1 MTNSEKIRRKAL
13 SLGFDLCGIARCRSL
28 ERQYD
33 RFKNWLADGCD
44 GGLEY
49 LRRNTGKRFD
59 PGALCEG
66 ARSVIVCGVGY
77 HRPPSAHEVASRIA
91 SYAHSRDYHLT
102 IRERLNELSAYLRE
116 LVPGASGRV
125 FTDTAPLAEK
135 SWAVEAGLVAG
146 ESPARLVP
154 VAGRGGY
161 DGRIGAGRAVRA
173 RRLRNLPR
181 LRGRLSGRGDP
192 SRPDDRRG
200 ALHFPPDDRSRRRG
214 RRRSA
219 RLAVRVRRMPKGL
232 SLQPQSPGLRARL
245 FRTACGTGTVGRRRL
260 VGIGRGRFPADFR
273 RNTACPVRFAPPTR
287 ADTQAEVKPDG
298 CRDVRFFACFGT
310 KSGLPL
316 RLTFC
321 LITDCI
327 RGEKKRKLGA
337 GECL

>member
-1 MTNSEKIRRKAL
+1 MR
-13 SLGFDLCGIARCRSL
+13 DCRAVRL

-49 LRRNTGKRFD
+49 LRPEYRQTVRSG
-59 PGALCEG
+59 GALRRRPFGDRLPGSATTAAVG
-66 ARSVIVCGVGY
+66 ARGGFP
-77 HRPPSAHEVASRIA
+77 HRFLCAFEGLP
-91 SYAHSRDYHLT
+91 LT
-102 IRERLNELSAYLRE
+102 IRDPMERIVGLPAGTRSRG
-116 LVPGASGRV
+116 VGRV

-135 SWAVEAGLVAG
+135 SWAVEAGLGWIGRNSLLANPRLGSFLLLG
-146 ESPARLVP
+146 EVVTTAELEPDAPFVRDGCGTCRACVDACP
-154 VAGRGGY
+154 VAA
-161 DGRIGAGRAVRA
+161 I
-173 RRLRNLPR
+173 
-181 LRGRLSGRGDP
+181 
-192 SRPDDRRG
+192 RPDRTDRRG

-232 SLQPQSPGLRARL
+232 SLQPQSPGLRTRL
-245 FRTACGTGTVGRRRL
+245 FRTACRTGTVGRRRL

-316 RLTFC
+316 MLTFC